1 MFQKTWTIVIIFDTF
16 NLHGKNKFF
25 LCNKKTLKSHTLER
39 YITMFNNLYSN
50 SGFLLDLAFK
60 KIFLETS
67 QLLNYVYNYTLEL
80 LDLPIDDSIHLLDN
94 NVNDNINIKNRE
106 SDLLYESDNYLINI
120 EGNSQTSVSVNLK
133 NLSYLCALLLRQ
145 VKPGDADKVK
155 KVLQIN
161 INNKSPFKT
170 KNFINITELIDSITN
185 EVRNELFFI
194 VDFNLENSYNM
205 TYNEIASLPGDDPR
219 KIFYVFT
226 SENNDKYYEL
236 YKNNKL
242 GQLILRRMEYMVENF
257 DAIFYYDRD
266 KFNEQVA
273 KEVGFEEGKT
283 AGIEIGKTAGIEIG
297 KTEGMAIGIDKGKKE
312 IILNLLKAG
321 MNELDIMK
329 YLGITE
335 SDLEKIKKCK

>member
-1 MFQKTWTIVIIFDTF
+1 
-16 NLHGKNKFF
+16 
-25 LCNKKTLKSHTLER
+25 
-39 YITMFNNLYSN
+39 MFNNLYSN

-60 KIFLETS
+60 KIFLETP
-67 QLLNYVYNYTLEL
+67 QLFNYVYNYTLEL

-94 NVNDNINIKNRE
+94 NLNDNINIKNRE
-106 SDLLYESDNYLINI
+106 SDLLYESNNYLVNI
-120 EGNSQTSVSVNLK
+120 EGNCQTSVSVNLK

-145 VKPGDADKVK
+145 VKPGAKDKIK
-155 KVLQIN
+155 KILQIN
-161 INNKSPFKT
+161 INNESPFKT
-170 KNFINITELIDSITN
+170 KKFINITRLIDSITN
-185 EVRNELFFI
+185 EIRNEEFFI
-194 VDFNLENSYNM
+194 IDFNLENSYNM
-205 TYNEIASLPGDDPR
+205 TYNEIDSLPGNDPR

-242 GQLILRRMEYMVENF
+242 GQLILRRMEYMIENF

-283 AGIEIGKTAGIEIG
+283 A
-297 KTEGMAIGIDKGKKE
+297 GMAIGIDKGKKE

-329 YLGITE
+329 YLGITK
-335 SDLEKIKKCK
+335 SDLEEIKKYK

>member
-1 MFQKTWTIVIIFDTF
+1 
-16 NLHGKNKFF
+16 
-25 LCNKKTLKSHTLER
+25 
-39 YITMFNNLYSN
+39 MFNNLYSN

-60 KIFLETS
+60 KIFLETP
-67 QLLNYVYNYTLEL
+67 QLLNFVYNYTLEL

-283 AGIEIGKTAGIEIG
+283 AGIEIGKTAG
-297 KTEGMAIGIDKGKKE
+297 MAIGIDKGKKE

-335 SDLEKIKKCK
+335 SDLEEIKKYK

>member
-1 MFQKTWTIVIIFDTF
+1 
-16 NLHGKNKFF
+16 
-25 LCNKKTLKSHTLER
+25 
-39 YITMFNNLYSN
+39 MFNNLYSN

-60 KIFLETS
+60 KIFLETP

-145 VKPGDADKVK
+145 IKPGAKDKIK
-155 KVLQIN
+155 KILQIN
-161 INNKSPFKT
+161 INNESPFKT
-170 KNFINITELIDSITN
+170 KKFINITRLIDSITN
-185 EVRNELFFI
+185 EIRNGEFFI

-283 AGIEIGKTAGIEIG
+283 AGIEIGKNVG
-297 KTEGMAIGIDKGKKE
+297 KAIGKKE
-312 IILNLLKAG
+312 TILKMLNSG
-321 MNELDIMK
+321 MPELDILK

-335 SDLEKIKKCK
+335 SDLEEIKKYK

>member
-1 MFQKTWTIVIIFDTF
+1 
-16 NLHGKNKFF
+16 
-25 LCNKKTLKSHTLER
+25 
-39 YITMFNNLYSN
+39 MFNNLYSN

-283 AGIEIGKTAGIEIG
+283 AGIEIGKNV
-297 KTEGMAIGIDKGKKE
+297 GMVIGKKE
-312 IILNLLKAG
+312 TILKMLNSG
-321 MNELDIMK
+321 MPELDILK
-329 YLGITE
+329 YLGITK
-335 SDLEKIKKCK
+335 SDLEEIKKYK

>member
-1 MFQKTWTIVIIFDTF
+1 
-16 NLHGKNKFF
+16 
-25 LCNKKTLKSHTLER
+25 
-39 YITMFNNLYSN
+39 MFNNLYSN

-60 KIFLETS
+60 KIFLETP

-145 VKPGDADKVK
+145 IKPGAKDKIK
-155 KVLQIN
+155 KILQIN
-161 INNKSPFKT
+161 INNESPFKT
-170 KNFINITELIDSITN
+170 KKFINITRLIDSITN
-185 EVRNELFFI
+185 EIRNGEFFI

-236 YKNNKL
+236 YKNSKL
-242 GQLILRRMEYMVENF
+242 GQLMLRRMEYMIENF
-257 DAIFYYDRD
+257 DAIFYYDKE
-266 KFNEQVA
+266 KFNEQIA
-273 KEVGFEEGKT
+273 EEAGYKKGKT
-283 AGIEIGKTAGIEIG
+283 AGIEIGKNV
-297 KTEGMAIGIDKGKKE
+297 GMVIGKKE
-312 IILNLLKAG
+312 TILKMLNSG
-321 MNELDIMK
+321 MPELDILK

-335 SDLEKIKKCK
+335 SDLEEIKKYK

>member
-1 MFQKTWTIVIIFDTF
+1 MQKI
-16 NLHGKNKFF
+16 
-25 LCNKKTLKSHTLER
+25 LKSHTLER
-39 YITMFNNLYSN
+39 KHMIFNKLYSE
-50 SGFLLDLAFK
+50 SGFIRDLAFK
-60 KIFLETS
+60 KLFLEIPEFLIFVYEYS
-67 QLLNYVYNYTLEL
+67 LQLLG
-80 LDLPIDDSIHLLDN
+80 LPFDDTIDLLDN
-94 NVNDNINIKNRE
+94 NINDNINIKNRE

-170 KNFINITELIDSITN
+170 KNFINITKLIDSITN
-185 EVRNELFFI
+185 EIRNGEFFI

-242 GQLILRRMEYMVENF
+242 GQLILRRMEYMIENF

>member
-1 MFQKTWTIVIIFDTF
+1 
-16 NLHGKNKFF
+16 
-25 LCNKKTLKSHTLER
+25 
-39 YITMFNNLYSN
+39 MFNNLYSN

-60 KIFLETS
+60 KIFLETP
-67 QLLNYVYNYTLEL
+67 QLLNYVYNYTLDL
-80 LDLPIDDSIHLLDN
+80 LNLPIDDSIHLLDN

-283 AGIEIGKTAGIEIG
+283 AGIEIGKNV
-297 KTEGMAIGIDKGKKE
+297 GMVIGKKE
-312 IILNLLKAG
+312 TILKMLNSG
-321 MNELDIMK
+321 MPELDILK
-329 YLGITE
+329 YLGITK
-335 SDLEKIKKCK
+335 SDLEEIKKCK

>member
-1 MFQKTWTIVIIFDTF
+1 M
-16 NLHGKNKFF
+16 
-25 LCNKKTLKSHTLER
+25 KTLNSLNLPMNSDITVLYNLVSDKVTL
-39 YITMFNNLYSN
+39 
-50 SGFLLDLAFK
+50 K
-60 KIFLETS
+60 KKET
-67 QLLNYVYNYTLEL
+67 
-80 LDLPIDDSIHLLDN
+80 
-94 NVNDNINIKNRE
+94 
-106 SDLLYESDNYLINI
+106 DLLYETSDYLINI

-236 YKNNKL
+236 YKNSKL
-242 GQLILRRMEYMVENF
+242 GQLMLRRMEYMIENF
-257 DAIFYYDRD
+257 DAIFYYDKE

-273 KEVGFEEGKT
+273 KEVGFKEGKT
-283 AGIEIGKTAGIEIG
+283 AGIEIGKNV
-297 KTEGMAIGIDKGKKE
+297 GMVIGKKE
-312 IILNLLKAG
+312 TILKMLNSG
-321 MNELDIMK
+321 MPELDILK
-329 YLGITE
+329 YLGITK
-335 SDLEKIKKCK
+335 SDLEKIKKYK

>member
-1 MFQKTWTIVIIFDTF
+1 
-16 NLHGKNKFF
+16 
-25 LCNKKTLKSHTLER
+25 
-39 YITMFNNLYSN
+39 MFNNLYSN

-60 KIFLETS
+60 KIFLETP

-236 YKNNKL
+236 YKNSKL

>member
-1 MFQKTWTIVIIFDTF
+1 
-16 NLHGKNKFF
+16 
-25 LCNKKTLKSHTLER
+25 
-39 YITMFNNLYSN
+39 MFNNLYSN

-60 KIFLETS
+60 KIFLETP

-145 VKPGDADKVK
+145 VKPGDADKIK

-283 AGIEIGKTAGIEIG
+283 T
-297 KTEGMAIGIDKGKKE
+297 GMAIGIDKGKKE

-335 SDLEKIKKCK
+335 SDLEEIKKCK

>member
-1 MFQKTWTIVIIFDTF
+1 
-16 NLHGKNKFF
+16 
-25 LCNKKTLKSHTLER
+25 
-39 YITMFNNLYSN
+39 MFNKLYSK
-50 SGFLLDLAFK
+50 SGFLRDLAFK
-60 KIFLETS
+60 KLFLETP

-106 SDLLYESDNYLINI
+106 SDLLYESNNYLVNI
-120 EGNSQTSVSVNLK
+120 EGNCQTSVSVNLK

-145 VKPGDADKVK
+145 IKPGAKDKIK
-155 KVLQIN
+155 KILQIN

-242 GQLILRRMEYMVENF
+242 GQLILRRMEYMIENF

-283 AGIEIGKTAGIEIG
+283 A
-297 KTEGMAIGIDKGKKE
+297 GMAIGIDKGKKE

-335 SDLEKIKKCK
+335 SDLEEIKKYK

>member
-39 YITMFNNLYSN
+39 YKNMFNNLYSN

-60 KIFLETS
+60 KIFLETP

-94 NVNDNINIKNRE
+94 NLNDNINIKNRE

-283 AGIEIGKTAGIEIG
+283 AGIEIGKT
-297 KTEGMAIGIDKGKKE
+297 EGMAIGIDKGKKE

>member
-1 MFQKTWTIVIIFDTF
+1 
-16 NLHGKNKFF
+16 
-25 LCNKKTLKSHTLER
+25 
-39 YITMFNNLYSN
+39 MFNNLYSN

-60 KIFLETS
+60 KIFLETP

-226 SENNDKYYEL
+226 RENNDKYYEL

-283 AGIEIGKTAGIEIG
+283 AG
-297 KTEGMAIGIDKGKKE
+297 MAIGIDKGKKE

-335 SDLEKIKKCK
+335 SDLEEIKKCK

>member
-1 MFQKTWTIVIIFDTF
+1 
-16 NLHGKNKFF
+16 
-25 LCNKKTLKSHTLER
+25 
-39 YITMFNNLYSN
+39 MFNNLYSN

-60 KIFLETS
+60 KIFLETP
-67 QLLNYVYNYTLEL
+67 QLLKYVYNYTLEL

-120 EGNSQTSVSVNLK
+120 EGNSQTSISVNLK

-283 AGIEIGKTAGIEIG
+283 AG
-297 KTEGMAIGIDKGKKE
+297 MAIGIDKGKKE

-335 SDLEKIKKCK
+335 SDLEEIKKCK

>member
-1 MFQKTWTIVIIFDTF
+1 MIF
-16 NLHGKNKFF
+16 NK
-25 LCNKKTLKSHTLER
+25 
-39 YITMFNNLYSN
+39 LYSK
-50 SGFLLDLAFK
+50 SGFLRDLAFK
-60 KIFLETS
+60 KLFLETP
-67 QLLNYVYNYTLEL
+67 QLLNYVYNYALDL
-80 LDLPIDDSIHLLDN
+80 LDLPIDDSIRLLDN
-94 NVNDNINIKNRE
+94 NLNDNINIKNRE
-106 SDLLYESDNYLINI
+106 SDLLYESNNYLVNI
-120 EGNSQTSVSVNLK
+120 EGNCQTSISVNLK

-145 VKPGDADKVK
+145 IKPGETDKVK

-205 TYNEIASLPGDDPR
+205 TYNEIDSLPDDDPK

-242 GQLILRRMEYMVENF
+242 GQLILRRMEYMIENF

-335 SDLEKIKKCK
+335 SDLEEIKKYK

>member
-1 MFQKTWTIVIIFDTF
+1 
-16 NLHGKNKFF
+16 
-25 LCNKKTLKSHTLER
+25 
-39 YITMFNNLYSN
+39 MFNNLYSN

-60 KIFLETS
+60 KIFLEIP
-67 QLLNYVYNYTLEL
+67 QLLNYVYNYALDL
-80 LDLPIDDSIHLLDN
+80 LDLPIDDSIRLLYN
-94 NVNDNINIKNRE
+94 NLNDNINIKNRE
-106 SDLLYESDNYLINI
+106 SDLLYESNNYLVNI
-120 EGNSQTSVSVNLK
+120 EGNCQTSISVNLK

-145 VKPGDADKVK
+145 IKPGETDKIK
-155 KVLQIN
+155 KILQIN
-161 INNKSPFKT
+161 INNESPFKT
-170 KNFINITELIDSITN
+170 KKFINITRLIDSITN
-185 EVRNELFFI
+185 EIRNEEFFI
-194 VDFNLENSYNM
+194 IDFNLENSYNM
-205 TYNEIASLPGDDPR
+205 TYNEIDSLPGDDPR

-283 AGIEIGKTAGIEIG
+283 AG
-297 KTEGMAIGIDKGKKE
+297 MAIGIDKGKKE

-335 SDLEKIKKCK
+335 SDLEEIKKCK

>member
-1 MFQKTWTIVIIFDTF
+1 
-16 NLHGKNKFF
+16 
-25 LCNKKTLKSHTLER
+25 
-39 YITMFNNLYSN
+39 MFNNLYSN

-60 KIFLETS
+60 KIFLETP

-80 LDLPIDDSIHLLDN
+80 LELPIDDSIHLLDN
-94 NVNDNINIKNRE
+94 NLNDNINIKNRE

-283 AGIEIGKTAGIEIG
+283 AGIEIGKT
-297 KTEGMAIGIDKGKKE
+297 EGMAIGIDKGKKE

-335 SDLEKIKKCK
+335 SGLEEIKKCK

>member
-1 MFQKTWTIVIIFDTF
+1 
-16 NLHGKNKFF
+16 
-25 LCNKKTLKSHTLER
+25 
-39 YITMFNNLYSN
+39 MFNNLYSN

-60 KIFLETS
+60 KIFLETP
-67 QLLNYVYNYTLEL
+67 QLLNYVYNYTLDL

-283 AGIEIGKTAGIEIG
+283 AGIEIGKT
-297 KTEGMAIGIDKGKKE
+297 EGMAIGIDKGKKE

-335 SDLEKIKKCK
+335 SGLEEIKKCK

>member
-1 MFQKTWTIVIIFDTF
+1 
-16 NLHGKNKFF
+16 
-25 LCNKKTLKSHTLER
+25 
-39 YITMFNNLYSN
+39 MFNNLYSN

-60 KIFLETS
+60 KIFLETP

-161 INNKSPFKT
+161 INNKSSFKT

-242 GQLILRRMEYMVENF
+242 GQLMLRRMEYMIENF
-257 DAIFYYDRD
+257 DAIFYYDKE

-283 AGIEIGKTAGIEIG
+283 AGIEIGKNV
-297 KTEGMAIGIDKGKKE
+297 GMVIGKKE
-312 IILNLLKAG
+312 TILKMLNSG
-321 MNELDIMK
+321 MPELDILK
-329 YLGITE
+329 YLGITK
-335 SDLEKIKKCK
+335 SDLEEIKKYK

>member
-1 MFQKTWTIVIIFDTF
+1 
-16 NLHGKNKFF
+16 
-25 LCNKKTLKSHTLER
+25 
-39 YITMFNNLYSN
+39 MFNNLYSN

-60 KIFLETS
+60 KIFLETP

-205 TYNEIASLPGDDPR
+205 TYNEIASLPGDNPR

-283 AGIEIGKTAGIEIG
+283 AG
-297 KTEGMAIGIDKGKKE
+297 MAIGIDKGKKE

-335 SDLEKIKKCK
+335 SDLEEIKKCK

>member
-1 MFQKTWTIVIIFDTF
+1 
-16 NLHGKNKFF
+16 
-25 LCNKKTLKSHTLER
+25 
-39 YITMFNNLYSN
+39 MFNNLYSN

-60 KIFLETS
+60 KIFLETP

-80 LDLPIDDSIHLLDN
+80 LDQPIDDSIHLLDN

-335 SDLEKIKKCK
+335 SGLEEIKKCK

>member
-1 MFQKTWTIVIIFDTF
+1 
-16 NLHGKNKFF
+16 
-25 LCNKKTLKSHTLER
+25 
-39 YITMFNNLYSN
+39 MFNNLYSN

-60 KIFLETS
+60 KIFLETP

-145 VKPGDADKVK
+145 VKPGDSDKVK

-335 SDLEKIKKCK
+335 SDLEEIKKYK

>member
-39 YITMFNNLYSN
+39 YKNMFNNLYSN

-60 KIFLETS
+60 KIFLETP
-67 QLLNYVYNYTLEL
+67 QLLNYVYNYTLDL

-94 NVNDNINIKNRE
+94 NLNDNINIKNRE

>member
-1 MFQKTWTIVIIFDTF
+1 
-16 NLHGKNKFF
+16 
-25 LCNKKTLKSHTLER
+25 
-39 YITMFNNLYSN
+39 MFNNLYSN

-60 KIFLETS
+60 KIFLETP

-80 LDLPIDDSIHLLDN
+80 LDLPIDNSIHLLDN

-106 SDLLYESDNYLINI
+106 SDLLYESDNYLVNI

-257 DAIFYYDRD
+257 DAIFYYDID

-283 AGIEIGKTAGIEIG
+283 A
-297 KTEGMAIGIDKGKKE
+297 GMAIGIDKGKKE

-335 SDLEKIKKCK
+335 SDLEEITKCK

>member
-1 MFQKTWTIVIIFDTF
+1 
-16 NLHGKNKFF
+16 
-25 LCNKKTLKSHTLER
+25 
-39 YITMFNNLYSN
+39 MFNNLYSN

-60 KIFLETS
+60 KIFLETP

-94 NVNDNINIKNRE
+94 NVNDNINIKNRK

-335 SDLEKIKKCK
+335 SGLEEIKKCK

>member
-1 MFQKTWTIVIIFDTF
+1 
-16 NLHGKNKFF
+16 
-25 LCNKKTLKSHTLER
+25 
-39 YITMFNNLYSN
+39 MFNNLYSN

-60 KIFLETS
+60 KIFLETP
-67 QLLNYVYNYTLEL
+67 QLLNYVYNYTLDL

-94 NVNDNINIKNRE
+94 NLNDNINIKNRE

-283 AGIEIGKTAGIEIG
+283 AGIEIGKNV
-297 KTEGMAIGIDKGKKE
+297 GMVIGKKE
-312 IILNLLKAG
+312 TILKMLNSG
-321 MNELDIMK
+321 MPELDILK
-329 YLGITE
+329 YLGITK
-335 SDLEKIKKCK
+335 SDLEEIKKYK

>member
-1 MFQKTWTIVIIFDTF
+1 M
-16 NLHGKNKFF
+16 LGKNKFF
-25 LCNKKTLKSHTLER
+25 LCDKKTLKSHTLES

-60 KIFLETS
+60 KIFLETP

-283 AGIEIGKTAGIEIG
+283 AG
-297 KTEGMAIGIDKGKKE
+297 MAIGIDKGKKE

-335 SDLEKIKKCK
+335 SDLEEIKKCK

>member
-39 YITMFNNLYSN
+39 YKNMFNNLYSN